1 MTSASTSRTP
11 SPERIGSA
19 LRPGPQSRGPC
30 SIAPAPGRRRVP
42 RRSSGSEG
50 ERGGACNWDAS
61 SLSLPRLSWLSHV
74 LLTTGTDDTNEKK
87 KPASLSISTTMLQTI
102 KQASESSSPSGAVLP
117 RPRVVVKVALDGV
130 SESDVFPQVLLL
142 ERSPSHGIELAHL
155 SEVLEERVLL
165 VAYAARRHHGLVED
179 VQRELRRSDR
189 FGSQSSGIRARA
201 CVSQSIRIGGVGKR
215 EAFARVESVSPGR
228 CTSWGCRP
236 LCI

>member
-1 MTSASTSRTP
+1 
-11 SPERIGSA
+11 
-19 LRPGPQSRGPC
+19 
-30 SIAPAPGRRRVP
+30 
-42 RRSSGSEG
+42 
-50 ERGGACNWDAS
+50 
-61 SLSLPRLSWLSHV
+61 
-74 LLTTGTDDTNEKK
+74 
-87 KPASLSISTTMLQTI
+87 MLQTI

-179 VQRELRRSDR
+179 VQRELRRLDR
-189 FGSQSSGIRARA
+189 FGSQSLGIRARA
-201 CVSQSIRIGGVGKR
+201 SVSRFDSNRR
-215 EAFARVESVSPGR
+215 EAFARVDSVSPGR